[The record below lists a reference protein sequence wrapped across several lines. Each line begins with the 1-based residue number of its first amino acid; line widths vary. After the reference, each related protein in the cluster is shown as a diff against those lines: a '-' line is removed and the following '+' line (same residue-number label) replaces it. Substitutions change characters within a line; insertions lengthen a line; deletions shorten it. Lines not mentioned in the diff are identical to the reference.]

1 LDDLASRLSPERWS
15 GSFPLGPVL
24 MVIEAQ
30 VDENHGSEFNRWYDE
45 QHLPGVVACPGIL
58 GGARYRSSDAKLVTY
73 VAIYVLA
80 DESAVDSGE
89 LKAISG
95 FGHLA
100 PHVSYVRRLYRPM
113 DGAAIKHADVG
124 ERARK

>member
-1 LDDLASRLSPERWS
+1 MN
-15 GSFPLGPVL
+15 GMSFPLGPAL
-24 MVIEAQ
+24 MVVEAQ
-30 VDENHGSEFNRWYDE
+30 VDENHESEFNRWYDE
-45 QHLPGVVACPGIL
+45 QHLPSVVACPGIL
-58 GGARYRSSDAKLVTY
+58 GGARYQSSDSKPVTY

-80 DESAVDSGE
+80 DESAVDSSE

-95 FGHLA
+95 FAHLA

-113 DGAAIKHADVG
+113 DGAAITHADAV